1 MPTVEDARG
10 QSVTTAKRP
19 DRVVSL
25 VPSMTESV
33 ARLCGARRLVG
44 ITKFCTEPEADVPA
58 IRKVG
63 GTKDP
68 DVEAIVALQ
77 PDVVLANREENREE
91 DVAALE
97 AAGLPV
103 FVGYPRTAREGVEE
117 LRTIARLLETTM
129 VRATTDPIKEEI
141 ERQET
146 LNADRPR
153 VRVFCPI
160 WRRPFMAVGGDT
172 YAGDIIRLAGGEN
185 VFESHARGNRYPQV
199 ELSEVARADPAVILL
214 PSEPFR
220 FRRRHRQEM
229 LDLTSIAASRN
240 NRVFLVDGRWLSWYG
255 HRTREGLEKLE
266 ELLDR
271 ARPDWKAPPRPVKQS
286 KTAAERKKGSKVSG
300 AKAFPGLEDAA
311 KKAGAR
317 GKSRLTPEQR
327 AAAKKRAAQRSGKA
341 SKARKAESKKPQRK
355 PKTDVEMPPGLR
367 LRVEQQEVV
376 EEE

>member
-1 MPTVEDARG
+1 MPTVKDARG

-19 DRVVSL
+19 ERIVSL
-25 VPSMTESV
+25 VPSVTESV

-58 IRKVG
+58 IRKIG
-63 GTKDP
+63 GTKTP

-103 FVGYPRTAREGVEE
+103 FVGYPRTAREGIEE
-117 LRTIARLLETTM
+117 LRTIARLLQTAM

-141 ERQET
+141 ERQEE
-146 LNADRPR
+146 LNAERPR

-172 YAGDIIRLAGGEN
+172 YAGDILRLVGAEN

-199 ELSEVARADPAVILL
+199 ELTEVARADPAVILL
-214 PSEPFR
+214 PSEPFH

-229 LDLTSIAASRN
+229 LDLKSITAARN
-240 NRVFLVDGRWLSWYG
+240 QHVFLVDGRWLSWYG

-266 ELLDR
+266 HMLDR
-271 ARPDWKAPPRPVKQS
+271 ARPEWKAPPRPVKKS
-286 KTAAERKKGSKVSG
+286 KTAAAGKK
-300 AKAFPGLEDAA
+300 AA
-311 KKAGAR
+311 KKAGAAAKTAAGAR
-317 GKSRLTPEQR
+317 TPLTAAQR
-327 AAAKKRAAQRSGKA
+327 AAAKTRAAQRAG
-341 SKARKAESKKPQRK
+341 KARKTESRQPERK

>member
-1 MPTVEDARG
+1 MPTVKDARG
-10 QSVTTAKRP
+10 ESVTTTKRAE
-19 DRVVSL
+19 RIVSL
-25 VPSMTESV
+25 VPSVTESV

-58 IRKVG
+58 IRKIG

-68 DVEAIVALQ
+68 DIEAIVALQ

-97 AAGLPV
+97 AAGLTV
-103 FVGYPRTAREGVEE
+103 FVGYPRTAREGIEE
-117 LRTIARLLETTM
+117 LRTIARLLETAM

-146 LNADRPR
+146 LNAERPR

-172 YAGDIIRLAGGEN
+172 YAGDILRLVGAEN
-185 VFESHARGNRYPQV
+185 VFESHARGNRYPLV

-214 PSEPFR
+214 PSEPFH

-229 LDLTSIAASRN
+229 LDLKSITAARN
-240 NRVFLVDGRWLSWYG
+240 QHVFLVDGRWLSWYG
-255 HRTREGLEKLE
+255 HRTRDGLEKLE
-266 ELLDR
+266 HLLDR
-271 ARPDWKAPPRPVKQS
+271 ARPDWKAPPRPVKES
-286 KTAAERKKGSKVSG
+286 KTAA
-300 AKAFPGLEDAA
+300 AA
-311 KKAGAR
+311 KKAAKKVGAAAKTA
-317 GKSRLTPEQR
+317 GGAKSRLTPAQR
-327 AAAKKRAAQRSGKA
+327 EAAKKRAAKRAGKA
-341 SKARKAESKKPQRK
+341 GKKESRQPERK